1 MKTTALPESTLTKH
15 QVKTFPA
22 RTYKDE
28 YGKTRFATAQ
38 LRYDDECGNGHNSFA
53 ITGTEG
59 FCDVGGKPVRA
70 ESFGC
75 CHKAIAKV
83 FPELAHLIKWHLTG
97 ADGPMHYIVNTVYL
111 AGNRDH
117 RGLLKGEKRQLR
129 NGKTKQGVWE
139 RVVRNEKGES
149 VAVGKWIDSDEAPKE
164 LLTVAWEPVWI
175 VGEGKEREA
184 TDEQLCASPEEL
196 ERMLL
201 ERLPTLMAEFKRD
214 IESIG
219 FTY

>member
-59 FCDVGGKPVRA
+59 FCDV
-70 ESFGC
+70 
-75 CHKAIAKV
+75 
-83 FPELAHLIKWHLTG
+83 AHLIKWHLTG

-175 VGEGKEREA
+175 VGEGKERDLNAARNAAVWPEA